1 MRVDKYLWCIR
12 VFKSRSLA
20 ANQCKAGKVLVGEE
34 WVKAS
39 RELKI
44 GEVVTVRKGN
54 IHFSYKVIEFPRS
67 RVGAKFVPEYM
78 KDVTTKEELDKLEMM
93 KLTAR
98 MDRPKGLGRPTKR
111 ERRAINRFK
120 DGDDRS

>member
-1 MRVDKYLWCIR
+1 MSGC
-12 VFKSRSLA
+12 
-20 ANQCKAGKVLVGEE
+20 
-34 WVKAS
+34 
-39 RELKI
+39 
-44 GEVVTVRKGN
+44 
-54 IHFSYKVIEFPRS
+54 
-67 RVGAKFVPEYM
+67 
-78 KDVTTKEELDKLEMM
+78 LDKLEMM